1 MYRRRDIRTM
11 TTRKEKL
18 EMKHEQFTIH
28 HQQEC
33 KRCSR
38 FTILKAPCR
47 PEACIFRQK
56 EAGSLQ

>member
-1 MYRRRDIRTM
+1 M

-38 FTILKAPCR
+38 FTILKTPCR